1 MTIFLRCFQ
10 KIAEEGTLS
19 NSFLWSH
26 HHPDTKTRERQHT
39 KKKTTS
45 QYHWWTQI
53 KILNKII
60 ANRIQIHI
68 KSSYTVIKLG
78 LFQGSKDSSIY
89 ANQSMLYTILTNWK
103 NHMIKNHMIFS
114 YDMFDI
120 FSNDMNII
128 CWYSQQMQKNL
139 SQNSGPIYD

>member
-1 MTIFLRCFQ
+1 MIHWMRWISLTSSGHPIQIQ
-10 KIAEEGTLS
+10 KNTPSSQVHI
-19 NSFLWSH
+19 
-26 HHPDTKTRERQHT
+26 QHT
-39 KKKTTS
+39 KNYRPIS
-45 QYHWWTQI
+45 LVNI
-53 KILNKII
+53 EAKILNKIL
-60 ANRIQIHI
+60 ANIIQQHI

-89 ANQSMLYTILTNWK
+89 ANQSMLYIILTNWK